1 MDILQVI
8 TTIAGLGLIGF
19 GGIKVLS
26 WLKKTFS
33 RFNNSDLPKIKK
45 ELNKQRTTR
54 EKQIKTAKPDEK
66 IDLFNSARKDWK
78 ENRDE

>member
-8 TTIAGLGLIGF
+8 TTIAALGLIGV

-26 WLKKTFS
+26 WLKKTFP
-33 RFNNSDLPKIKK
+33 RFCNSDLPKIKK
-45 ELNKQRTTR
+45 ELDEQRTIR
-54 EKQIKTAKPDEK
+54 EEQIKTAEPDEK
-66 IDLFNSARKDWK
+66 IDLFNNAIKDWK